1 MSAGTAAAGAPLND
15 MSGVEPLVYTLAAA
29 TAFGVAALAGV
40 PSARRAAAVQPIV
53 GMRAE

>member
-1 MSAGTAAAGAPLND
+1 